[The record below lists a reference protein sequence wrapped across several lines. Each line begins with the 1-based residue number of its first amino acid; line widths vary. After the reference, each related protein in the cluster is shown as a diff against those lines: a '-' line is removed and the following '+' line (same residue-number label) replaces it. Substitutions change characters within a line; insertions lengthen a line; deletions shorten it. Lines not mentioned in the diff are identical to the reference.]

1 MRLRRW
7 LVSGLQTSSGARSLE
22 LGWGT
27 PRWSWEGA
35 GPAEPP
41 HGSSPW
47 RHSAGASSARP
58 GPRPAHTCCG
68 SQPQRDP
75 GPRPVLAR
83 GYAVRAGSRSRDSP
97 PRPLEN
103 RDSEGRRAGPGGSGD
118 CRHGHPLRGPFD
130 WRVRLPCGA
139 DRPERTRET
148 SPAGADPAVLPAV
161 VWGDPEEQRPGPGV
175 RGAGLRTTAPHGS
188 PELEAAPQIPR
199 PAPRPRTVHLPA
211 TSCHAARPRHWP
223 CNWP

>member
-22 LGWGT
+22 LGGGRPRRT
-27 PRWSWEGA
+27 PARIQPLEAQRRRQLS
-35 GPAEPP
+35 PP
-41 HGSSPW
+41 GSSP
-47 RHSAGASSARP
+47 RPHVLRVSAAA
-58 GPRPAHTCCG
+58 GPRPA
-68 SQPQRDP
+68 
-75 GPRPVLAR
+75 RPVLAR
-83 GYAVRAGSRSRDSP
+83 GYAVWAGSRSRDSP
-97 PRPLEN
+97 LRPLEN

-148 SPAGADPAVLPAV
+148 PPAGADPAVLPAV